1 MGSKESMSGGVHKHH
16 HLHGLGHR
24 RTPGPGSGATS
35 TSTAGSISSCS
46 ITSLSDASSSDPF
59 AQSSGPM
66 LGLKLRGGL
75 LTKNGVKVAGGGVV
89 FGRSLAV
96 GVRETAVFV
105 GKAPGTQVLEEH
117 PKEGLVREL
126 EEKMLPAVV
135 VRCAQHI
142 LLWGVQEEGLF
153 RVSGRP
159 THVSKLRAEF
169 DSGAFL
175 DRVLEWAWC

>member
-1 MGSKESMSGGVHKHH
+1 MSGAHKH

-35 TSTAGSISSCS
+35 TSAAGSISSSS
-46 ITSLSDASSSDPF
+46 ITSFSDASSSDPF
-59 AQSSGPM
+59 AQPSGPM
-66 LGLKLRGGL
+66 LGRKLRGV
-75 LTKNGVKVAGGGVV
+75 LTKHGVKMSGARVV

-96 GVRETAVFV
+96 GVRETGVFV
-105 GKAPGTQVLEEH
+105 RQASGTQVEGY
-117 PKEGLVREL
+117 PKQGLVREL
-126 EEKMLPAVV
+126 EERMLPAVV

-169 DSGAFL
+169 DSGRFL
-175 DRVLEWAWC
+175 NRVLERGLC

>member
-1 MGSKESMSGGVHKHH
+1 MGSKESMAGAHKH

-35 TSTAGSISSCS
+35 ASAAGSISSSS
-46 ITSLSDASSSDPF
+46 ITSSSDASSSDPF

-66 LGLKLRGGL
+66 LGRKLRGGL
-75 LTKNGVKVAGGGVV
+75 LTKNGAKVAGGVV
-89 FGRSLAV
+89 FGRSLAA

-105 GKAPGTQVLEEH
+105 GQVPGTQVEEP

-169 DSGAFL
+169 DSGGFL
-175 DRVLEWAWC
+175 TRLLEWT

>member
-1 MGSKESMSGGVHKHH
+1 MGSKESMSGVHKHH
-16 HLHGLGHR
+16 LHGVGHR
-24 RTPGPGSGATS
+24 RTPGHGSGATS
-35 TSTAGSISSCS
+35 TSAAGSISSSS
-46 ITSLSDASSSDPF
+46 ITSSSDASSSDPF

-66 LGLKLRGGL
+66 LGRKLRGGL

-96 GVRETAVFV
+96 GVRETGVFV
-105 GKAPGTQVLEEH
+105 GKALETQVEEH

-126 EEKMLPAVV
+126 EERMLPAVV

-169 DSGAFL
+169 DSGVFS
-175 DRVLEWAWC
+175 